1 MIDFTVATYRKLIIA
16 FLDGG
21 FTILPVRD
29 FLESG
34 PQGRVITL
42 RHDVDEQPQNA
53 LKMAEAENELGVKAT
68 YYFRRVPKSDHP
80 DIIRQIAA
88 MGHEIGY
95 HYEDLSKTEGDMNKA
110 IESFMV
116 NLEYFRQYY
125 PITTVCMHGSSSSK
139 YDNKDIWSYVN
150 LTDFG
155 LIGEPYLSFNFD
167 KVFYMTDT
175 GYAWDG
181 GKYAVR
187 DKVSS
192 NFPQSYHNTKDVIE
206 AVEKGEFPTQAL
218 ILAHTLW
225 TDSIVQWT
233 YLHLREFLR
242 NRIKLLSRKSKFVS
256 SIYNKLVKL
265 YWR

>member
-1 MIDFTVATYRKLIIA
+1 MIDFTVATYRNLIRA

-21 FTILPVRD
+21 FTIMPVRD
-29 FLESG
+29 FLESE
-34 PQGRVITL
+34 PQGSFIAL

-53 LKMAEAENELGVKAT
+53 LKMAEAEYDLGVKAT

-80 DIIRQIAA
+80 DIIHQIAA

-95 HYEDLSKTEGDMNKA
+95 HYEDLSKTEGDMDKA
-110 IESFMV
+110 IESFKA

-125 PITTVCMHGSSSSK
+125 PVKTVCMHGSSSSK
-139 YDNKDIWSYVN
+139 YDNKDIWSTAK
-150 LTDFG
+150 LSDFG
-155 LIGEPYLSFNFD
+155 LIGEPYISFDFERI
-167 KVFYMTDT
+167 FYMTDT

-192 NFPQSYHNTKDVIE
+192 SFPQSYHSTEDVIN
-206 AVEKGEFPTQAL
+206 AINKGEFPQQAL

-233 YLHLREFLR
+233 YLHLREFMR
-242 NRIKLLSRKSKFVS
+242 NRVKLLSRKSKFVS

-265 YWR
+265 YWK

>member
-1 MIDFTVATYRKLIIA
+1 MDFTISTYTRLIRT
-16 FLDGG
+16 FLDSGYRLV
-21 FTILPVRD
+21 TVKEY
-29 FLESG
+29 LETKPSG
-34 PQGRVITL
+34 EVIAL

-53 LKMAEAENELGVKAT
+53 LKMAAVEHNLDVCAT

-80 DIIRQIAA
+80 NIIRSIAS

-95 HYEDLSKTEGDMNKA
+95 HYEDLSKTEGDMDKA
-110 IESFMV
+110 IESFKA

-125 PITTVCMHGSSSSK
+125 PVKTVCMHGSSSSK
-139 YDNKDIWSYVN
+139 YDNKDIWSQAK
-150 LTDFG
+150 LSDFG
-155 LIGEPYLSFNFD
+155 LIGEPYISFDFD
-167 KVFYMTDT
+167 RIFYMTDT

-192 NFPQSYHNTKDVIE
+192 SFPQSYHSTEDVIS
-206 AVEKGEFPTQAL
+206 AINKGGFPQQAL

-225 TDSIVQWT
+225 TDSIVLWT

-242 NRIKLLSRKSKFVS
+242 NRVKLLSRKSKFVS

-265 YWR
+265 YWK